1 MIMDKSTWKIGEL
14 AKLTGLTVRTLHHYD
29 QIGLLP
35 PSQVSDSG
43 HRIYSESDIRKL
55 QQIISLKQLGFSL
68 EEIKE
73 IIEKQSLNCVQ
84 VIRMQ
89 LQKVRKQIELQEEL
103 YSRLESIY
111 TLLNSQKD
119 VSANQFIKLIEVI
132 NMVEKYFSQE
142 QLDKMKSQTD
152 NISAEEKEQIE
163 SQWSKLVADIRA
175 ELEKNTPTENPK
187 VMELAKKWK
196 SLMDK
201 FTAGDQEIVKS
212 AERFHLE
219 NPNNPLQYG
228 IDGDLYKYIKEA
240 MSKI

>member
-1 MIMDKSTWKIGEL
+1 MDKSTWKIGEL

>member
-73 IIEKQSLNCVQ
+73 IIEKQSINRVQ
-84 VIRMQ
+84 VLRMQ
-89 LQKVRKQIELQEEL
+89 LQRVKKQIELQEEL
-103 YSRLESIY
+103 YTRLESIY
-111 TLLNSQKD
+111 TLLNSQKN

-132 NMVEKYFSQE
+132 NMVEKYFSKE
-142 QLDKMKSQTD
+142 QLYKMKSQTG
-152 NISAEEKEQIE
+152 NISSEEKEQIE
-163 SQWSKLVADIRA
+163 SQWSKLVADIRT
-175 ELEKNTPTENPK
+175 ELEKNTPSDNPK
-187 VMELAKKWK
+187 VIELAKKWK
-196 SLMDK
+196 SIIDK

-212 AERFHLE
+212 AERFHSE
-219 NPNNPLQYG
+219 NPNNPLQYE
-228 IDGDLYKYIKEA
+228 IDGNLYKYIKEA